1 MRTVVLTDEGV
12 LELNWVW
19 LPTFIG
25 MDASARRELQ
35 TEVARLF
42 EGKQV
47 TDAVLQDAH
56 SFVVGFIKGR
66 YPKVRGLDRYLDAL
80 KFIELIR

>member
-25 MDASARRELQ
+25 MDAAARRDLQ
-35 TEVARLF
+35 AEVTKLF

-47 TDAVLQDAH
+47 TDSVLQDAH
-56 SFVVGFIKGR
+56 AFVVGFIKGR
-66 YPKVRGLDRYLDAL
+66 YPKIKGIDRYLDAL
-80 KFIELIR
+80 KFIELVR